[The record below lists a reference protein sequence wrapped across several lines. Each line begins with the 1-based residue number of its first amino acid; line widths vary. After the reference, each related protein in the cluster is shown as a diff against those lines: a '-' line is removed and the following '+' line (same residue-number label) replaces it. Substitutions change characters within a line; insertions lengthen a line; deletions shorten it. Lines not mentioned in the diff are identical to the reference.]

1 MLTAISPYKGKLI
14 MQFQH
19 QNNEQK
25 GEFFLND
32 AAGQRIAEISYVW
45 RDATT
50 IVADHTW
57 VDDSLRGQGMAR
69 QLLDVLVEYA
79 REQQLKIV
87 PVCSYV
93 DVMFKRDQSLLDV
106 AA

>member
-19 QNNEQK
+19 QNNAQK